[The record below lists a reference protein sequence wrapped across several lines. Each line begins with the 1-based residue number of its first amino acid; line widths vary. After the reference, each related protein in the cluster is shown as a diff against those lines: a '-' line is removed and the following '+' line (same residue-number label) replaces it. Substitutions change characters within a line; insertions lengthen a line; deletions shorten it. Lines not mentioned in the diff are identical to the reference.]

1 MNDNGLGG
9 LKKHLWSIVGLLL
22 LQTLAAVWWASN
34 LTTRMGRVERDV
46 DHVSTRVHTLET
58 TK

>member
-1 MNDNGLGG
+1 MSDNGLAG

-22 LQTLAAVWWASN
+22 LQTFAAVWWASN

-46 DHVSTRVHTLET
+46 DQVSTRVHNLET
-58 TK
+58 TQ